1 MTYNTCVTVAGQ
13 AGRLD
18 EALELLRRAS
28 EDSGLELDVVSYRA
42 ALGGLRREKRWEAA
56 VKLLGDMRR
65 RGLGPDEV
73 SERSA
78 PPARCNPHTDSFVEP
93 RRWSSKEV
101 GSRTKT
107 NPPYCLFCWP
117 RPAPRILTGGVGC
130 AFGWSRVAVGG
141 SLPPA
146 AGPPFTC

>member
-1 MTYNTCVTVAGQ
+1 MDLDADVAVGVTVGCRCGFPSAGEQKDGVAPDIVTYNTCVTIAGQ

-28 EDSGLELDVVSYRA
+28 EEGGLELDVVSYRA

-73 SERSA
+73 RNE
-78 PPARCNPHTDSFVEP
+78 FV
-93 RRWSSKEV
+93 
-101 GSRTKT
+101 
-107 NPPYCLFCWP
+107 
-117 RPAPRILTGGVGC
+117 
-130 AFGWSRVAVGG
+130 
-141 SLPPA
+141 
-146 AGPPFTC
+146 